1 MKKYLIISVF
11 FAFGLFSCKKEK
23 SAGGTSVQML
33 SGEWWV
39 RVDGAGEYVKISTYN
54 TAENLPTSMWL
65 NLTKFKTEEEH
76 ETVFGKVN
84 VDVNSKTFSG
94 TDIKNAG
101 TYSDPKLTFTI
112 KNGKVITDGIV
123 APVSKAVTDSI
134 YLEVEFSDKPKIVYK
149 LGGYH
154 RTKFKEDEH

>member
-1 MKKYLIISVF
+1 MKKYLIISAL

-23 SAGGTSVQML
+23 SAEGTSVQTL
-33 SGEWWV
+33 SGQWWV
-39 RVDGAGEYVKISTYN
+39 KTPETKEYIKISTYN

-65 NLTKFKTEEEH
+65 NLTDFKAENRG

-94 TDIKNAG
+94 TNIKNAG
-101 TYSDPKLTFTI
+101 VYHDSKLTFTI

-123 APVSKAVTDSI
+123 GPVSKAVTDSI
-134 YLEVEFSDKPKIVYK
+134 YLEVEFSDEPGTVYK

-154 RTKFKEDEH
+154 RTKFNEDEH